1 MLAQR
6 QQAFSVMYTN
16 VVDCVVVLI
25 TTLLSTLTLLT
36 YSCSGPVL
44 SNFILQNMKCSSGRE
59 KSEGGKKPKRFLHI
73 YEPGKTQTS
82 ISKNTVCF
90 FLSPK

>member
-6 QQAFSVMYTN
+6 QQAFSVMYSN

-25 TTLLSTLTLLT
+25 TTLLT

-59 KSEGGKKPKRFLHI
+59 KSEGGKKPKGFYI
-73 YEPGKTQTS
+73 FMSQGKR
-82 ISKNTVCF
+82 KPV
-90 FLSPK
+90 

>member
-6 QQAFSVMYTN
+6 QQAFSVMYSN

-59 KSEGGKKPKRFLHI
+59 KSEGGKKPKGFYI
-73 YEPGKTQTS
+73 FMSQGKR
-82 ISKNTVCF
+82 KPV
-90 FLSPK
+90 